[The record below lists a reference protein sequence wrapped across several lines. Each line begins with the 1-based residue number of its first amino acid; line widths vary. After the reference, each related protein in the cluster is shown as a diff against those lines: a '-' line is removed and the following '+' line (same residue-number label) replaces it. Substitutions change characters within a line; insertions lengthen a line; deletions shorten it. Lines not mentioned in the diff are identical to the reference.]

1 MRPMSFLP
9 LFAALVGLA
18 VVASGFGVRWGWWTY
33 PAGFQIL
40 RWATY
45 AGIAAAVVALVALLV
60 PSLRR
65 EHRAGLALALVLA
78 ACAVA
83 VPIYLLREASRLP
96 AINDISTDTAN
107 PPAYVAILPLRADAP
122 VPAEYAG
129 DEAARAQR
137 QAYPE
142 VRPVILA
149 TEPRAAFDA
158 VLALVGTMGW
168 EVVASDPASGRI
180 EATATTPWFGF
191 KDDVVIRITPAD
203 RASRIDM
210 RSHSRVGK
218 SDLGANARR
227 IRDFLGRVVS

>member
-1 MRPMSFLP
+1 MTLLL
-9 LFAALVGLA
+9 LFAALVGVA
-18 VVASGFGVRWGWWTY
+18 VVASGLGVRWDWWTY
-33 PAGFQIL
+33 TTGFRIL

-45 AGIAAAVVALVALLV
+45 AGIATAIVALVALFL
-60 PSLRR
+60 PRLRR
-65 EHRAGLALALVLA
+65 EHRVRLALALVLA
-78 ACAVA
+78 ACAIA
-83 VPIYLLREASRLP
+83 PPIYLLREASRLP
-96 AINDISTDTAN
+96 IINDVSTDTSH
-107 PPAYVAILPLRADAP
+107 PPAFVAILPLRADAP
-122 VPAEYAG
+122 VPAGYAG
-129 DEAARAQR
+129 DQAAEAQR

-149 TEPRAAFDA
+149 KEPRAAFDA

-168 EVVASDPASGRI
+168 EVVASDPAAGRI

-210 RSHSRVGK
+210 RSHSRVGR

-227 IRDFLGRVVS
+227 IRDFLGRVVP